1 MMVVM
6 IETKMMVTKI
16 MMMDYDEDVDKDD
29 LIAAAGAASSRP
41 LKVLPG
47 PCKCSPQLH
56 DLSHLVIISVKA
68 MVMTIMIS
76 IIVLMIVVLL
86 KCSMLIVT
94 TRSPKAPSQTQA
106 PPTLNRAHISPN
118 QKKHP
123 PKHRHHDHRYLL
135 LPLWPALGPGQ
146 LRASVPHCGPRP
158 PAPAHAIGCL
168 TISIFVMSMFVMRML
183 MMSMFVMRMVIMKPI
198 MTKQTRTKL

>member
-1 MMVVM
+1 MMVL
-6 IETKMMVTKI
+6 MVTKI

-118 QKKHP
+118 IRNIHQSIATTTIATCSSLSGP
-123 PKHRHHDHRYLL
+123 P
-135 LPLWPALGPGQ
+135 LGPG
-146 LRASVPHCGPRP
+146 SFEPRSLIAAPDLP
-158 PAPAHAIGCL
+158 P
-168 TISIFVMSMFVMRML
+168 RL
-183 MMSMFVMRMVIMKPI
+183 MP
-198 MTKQTRTKL
+198 